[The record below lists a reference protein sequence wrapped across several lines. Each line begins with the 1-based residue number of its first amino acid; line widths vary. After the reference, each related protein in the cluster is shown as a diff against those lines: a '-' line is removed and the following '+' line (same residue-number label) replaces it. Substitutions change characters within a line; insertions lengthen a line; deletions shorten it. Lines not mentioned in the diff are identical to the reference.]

1 MDPSPASSPEETPSR
16 PPDAAARD
24 ARRDDVVITVRD
36 LVTHYGDRQILK
48 SVSLDVHAGEILVIM
63 GGSGSGKSTLLNHLL
78 GLLRPTSGVVEVL
91 GKNIN
96 TSRESELTEIRRKF
110 GVAFQG
116 GALFSSMTLLENIML
131 PLYEHTDLD
140 RRTMEIMAR
149 MKMEVVSLSGFD
161 DLMPAELSGGMI
173 KRAALARAIVMDPRI
188 LFCDEPSAGLDPVVA
203 AAIDDLILDLRDAT
217 GMSVVVVTHELE
229 SAFKI
234 ADRICVLDKG
244 KVLTIAPVE
253 EVRANPDQRIQNLL
267 NRRTEEEE
275 LDPEAYLRRLTGE
288 KEP

>member
-1 MDPSPASSPEETPSR
+1 MSATPHLQETPP
-16 PPDAAARD
+16 PPDQAPRD
-24 ARRDDVVITVRD
+24 EVVITVRD

-48 SVSLDVHAGEILVIM
+48 NVSLDVHAGEILVIM

-78 GLLRPTSGVVEVL
+78 GLLHPTSGFVEVL
-91 GKNIN
+91 GKDIN
-96 TSRESELTEIRRKF
+96 RTKERDLIEIRRKF

-161 DLMPAELSGGMI
+161 DLMPSELSGGMI

-203 AAIDDLILDLRDAT
+203 AAIDDLILDLRAAT
-217 GMSVVVVTHELE
+217 GMSVVVVTHELD

-244 KVLTIAPVE
+244 SVLTIASVD
-253 EVRANPDQRIQNLL
+253 EVRANPDHRIQNLL